1 MHILSCQGVFFMVMD
16 REVFFPIPP
25 ATYRTQ
31 ASQLWRIRCR
41 LHRLKPAA
49 AREQH
54 TPPVLPLMTNKEKV
68 FNAVASISVVI
79 CLYHATLMVTFY
91 WYPCLMRFPYS
102 TPAHRVCTLTL

>member
-1 MHILSCQGVFFMVMD
+1 MVMG
-16 REVFFPIPP
+16 REGFFSIPP

-54 TPPVLPLMTNKEKV
+54 TPPVSPLLTTKEKV
-68 FNAVASISVVI
+68 FNALASISVAI
-79 CLYHATLMVTFY
+79 HLHHAPLMFTCY
-91 WYPCLMRFPYS
+91 WYPCLTHFPYS
-102 TPAHRVCTLTL
+102 TPAQRVCTLKEYKLPHTQ